1 MATSRPD
8 YLAAISDH
16 CRGLAAAADGN
27 LNAPVPGC
35 PGWSVQDLVAHVT
48 QVHWFWSTIVEE
60 RLRQPPVDS
69 RRLAESRPAALISTF
84 LTGADRLVE
93 ALRAAGWQEAV
104 WTWAPAQQNVGFV
117 ARHQVQEAA
126 IHHWDALT
134 ARGERLEIAPS
145 TAADSIDEFLTVS
158 VSSDVDPADPPR
170 PPLDGALVLQC
181 GDHPNAWTL
190 SDGLTAGTVRVIR
203 GAEPGYPVLAG
214 TASDLLLWLY
224 KRVELDLGQVP
235 ADLAGRLHNLCFT
248 D

>member
-1 MATSRPD
+1 ME
-8 YLAAISDH
+8 AISGH

-27 LNAPVPGC
+27 LAAPVAGC
-35 PGWSVQDLVAHVT
+35 PGWSVQDLVSHLID
-48 QVHWFWSTIVEE
+48 VHWFWSTIVEE
-60 RLRQPPVDS
+60 RLSQPPDDS
-69 RRLAESRPAALISTF
+69 RRPAKPPPAALITTF
-84 LTGADRLVE
+84 RAGAARL
-93 ALRAAGWQEAV
+93 LRALSAADWEEAV

-224 KRVELDLGQVP
+224 KRVEIDLGQVP